1 MQGATMPTGPNPL
14 HRGRGGLSAL
24 ARAFGLAVTGCG
36 AAPQSGPQ
44 SAPEHDGSIAIVIHG
59 GAGTITRASMTPEM
73 EAEYRAKL
81 EEALRAGYAVL
92 ESGGTSLDAVVA
104 AIGVME
110 DSPLFNAGKGAVFTS
125 EGTNELDASIMD
137 GATLEAGA
145 VAGVKRVKNP
155 ITLARAVMERSP
167 HVMMI
172 GIGAETFAAEQGIE
186 LVEPEYF
193 FTQRRWDALQRI
205 KAQEAKAASDVHGSL
220 PVVGPDAGLALAPA
234 EEPFPDDRKFGTVG
248 AVALDRH
255 GNLAAG
261 TSTGGMTNKRF
272 GRVGD
277 APIIGAG
284 TYASQN
290 CAVSATGHGEFFMRN
305 VVAYDICARMA
316 YTGVSLER
324 AAHQVV
330 MERLVQQ
337 GGDGGIIA
345 MDASGN
351 YTLTFNSEG
360 MYRGYVGPDGRTT
373 VAIYRDEE
381 LPAP

>member
-1 MQGATMPTGPNPL
+1 MMIRATSLMLVLTATACTSPAPPQATPAPTGT
-14 HRGRGGLSAL
+14 R
-24 ARAFGLAVTGCG
+24 FGM
-36 AAPQSGPQ
+36 
-44 SAPEHDGSIAIVIHG
+44 VIHG
-59 GAGTITRASMTPEM
+59 GAGTITRASMSPER
-73 EAEYRAKL
+73 EAQYRAVL
-81 EEALRAGYAVL
+81 EEALRTGYRILAD
-92 ESGGTSLDAVVA
+92 GGSSLDAVEA
-104 AIGVME
+104 TIRVME

-125 EGTNELDASIMD
+125 EGKNELDAAIMD
-137 GATLEAGA
+137 GRTLMAGA
-145 VAGVKRVKNP
+145 VAGVTHTKNP
-155 ITLARAVMERSP
+155 ITLARLVMERSP
-167 HVMMI
+167 HVMMVRE
-172 GIGAETFAAEQGIE
+172 GAEKFGREHGIE
-186 LVEPEYF
+186 MVDESYF
-193 FTQRRWDALQRI
+193 FTEQRWNALVQALR
-205 KAQEAKAASDVHGSL
+205 AEGSPVPPRPAGAPPEPDGAALVPDVD
-220 PVVGPDAGLALAPA
+220 V
-234 EEPFPDDRKFGTVG
+234 ERKFGTVG

-373 VAIYRDEE
+373 VAIYRD
-381 LPAP
+381 